1 MSDSDDTDILLLIP
15 PNYFATATPE
25 ELKEFHTINSAAIS
39 PITAVNWNEI
49 FLNVSNSDTPHSEK
63 HRHSMDVNL
72 TESKNYMEPATQKT
86 LDVLAANRSAELK
99 EINSRLKVMEREK
112 DYHFI
117 APSDISTISNS
128 TQAERNKREG
138 LVHSTPKCLPGTD
151 RLYNNDAGSILTEI
165 DHFLGDRN
173 REQVTNACSI
183 SNQQVPD
190 NSVAN
195 EKTQTTKD
203 NRYQL
208 TYPEM
213 RATLCADTNLISLSE
228 IWGKSGQGTA
238 ISCTAPQ
245 HSVHVEEQLRR
256 QHLER
261 TVHSLQTRLLEY
273 QQRLSVAIEVDR
285 AKDAAICNAQSVCNG
300 LDAEVHQLRE
310 NVATLKADKA
320 EFNIKMESLQKELA
334 QAVNLVTKFQDKS
347 EKLENELMTSSKK
360 TNECT
365 NMYKQQIEELEVK
378 IHGFKRSEEFAT
390 NELNK
395 FKDKLVKVDYLNEKL
410 KTRCDDLEKDC
421 ATLRNQKEILQEL
434 QQKQKSRADTLETQK
449 KSLQEKVVN
458 LSESEMSLKKKM
470 ELQQKTLKSHYQQQ
484 LENAV
489 EQKMKEFQ
497 QQLDKNEEILKLE
510 ARERERLIA
519 ERAVKQ
525 IELINEKNE
534 MELNLLQEKHKEE
547 VELYRI
553 QLANASKKIED
564 LNNKL
569 SAYKAK
575 RAVIAEKLHDVMED
589 QWQKALEILTSPSNQ
604 SQQISN
610 NNTDCESM
618 VNNENDACKD
628 ERYFETP
635 KKDKVRDRIL
645 RIKENNLNNVNE
657 RKASPEPIDRL
668 QAYIELLL
676 SKSPS
681 EFDKLDEI
689 LALANKSKMSTLNTK
704 LDKSDKRLNCC
715 KPPWRG

>member
-25 ELKEFHTINSAAIS
+25 ELEEFQIIHPVRSSA
-39 PITAVNWNEI
+39 TAFTRDVNYMNAYI
-49 FLNVSNSDTPHSEK
+49 GHRNHLNHSENNINE
-63 HRHSMDVNL
+63 MEATL
-72 TESKNYMEPATQKT
+72 TESNTNIDGASDQRNMEMF
-86 LDVLAANRSAELK
+86 VANKYTELN
-99 EINSRLKVMEREK
+99 EINSRLKLLEREK
-112 DYHFI
+112 DARFT
-117 APSDISTISNS
+117 AASDISTISNG
-128 TQAERNKREG
+128 TQAARHNREG
-138 LVHSTPKCLPGTD
+138 LVHSTPKCYTNTE
-151 RLYNNDAGSILTEI
+151 RLYNKDAGGILNEI
-165 DHFLGDRN
+165 DNFLGDRN
-173 REQVTNACSI
+173 REQMDNVYQEEVNNPNSI
-183 SNQQVPD
+183 ITKPQQM
-190 NSVAN
+190 
-195 EKTQTTKD
+195 K
-203 NRYQL
+203 NRYQQA
-208 TYPEM
+208 YPDVKT
-213 RATLCADTNLISLSE
+213 TLGADVNLISLSE

-238 ISCTAPQ
+238 IACAAPQ
-245 HSVHVEEQLRR
+245 QSVYIEEQLRR

-285 AKDAAICNAQSVCNG
+285 AKDAAICNAQSECKS
-300 LDAEVHQLRE
+300 LDAEVNQLRE
-310 NVATLKADKA
+310 KVSKLEADNTQYGTKL
-320 EFNIKMESLQKELA
+320 ESLQKELA
-334 QAVNLVTKFQDKS
+334 QALSLVTKFQDKS
-347 EKLENELMTSSKK
+347 EKLENELSTTSRK

-365 NMYKQQIEELEVK
+365 TMYKQQIEELELK
-378 IHGFKRSEEFAT
+378 IHGCKRSEEFAI

-421 ATLRNQKEILQEL
+421 GTLRNQKELLQEF
-434 QQKQKSRADTLETQK
+434 QQKQKTRADALETQR
-449 KSLQEKVVN
+449 KSLQEKVTA
-458 LSESEMSLKKKM
+458 LTESEINLKKKM
-470 ELQQKTLKSHYQQQ
+470 ELQQKTLKTHYQQQ

-489 EQKMKEFQ
+489 DQKMKEFQ
-497 QQLDKNEEILKLE
+497 QQLDKNEEILKIE

-534 MELNLLQEKHKEE
+534 MELNLLQEKQKEE

-553 QLANASKKIED
+553 QLANATKKIED
-564 LNNKL
+564 LDCKL
-569 SAYKAK
+569 NAYKTK

-610 NNTDCESM
+610 NTECESPA
-618 VNNENDACKD
+618 NNENELNKD
-628 ERYFETP
+628 DSNYRTP
-635 KKDKVRDRIL
+635 KKNKTRDRIL
-645 RIKENNLNNVNE
+645 KIKENNLNNINE
-657 RKASPEPIDRL
+657 RKSSPEPMDRL

-689 LALANKSKMSTLNTK
+689 LALASKTKSSTSNS
-704 LDKSDKRLNCC
+704 KSDKHTNFC